1 MKESEWFS
9 LLQNPQGRL
18 VRVFPKLFK
27 HFSQFGSAGVWYPKG
42 QIVLMV
48 SLDGWER
55 PPWGGVVMHLWD
67 ASASSKR
74 LDEFYTSS
82 FVTGSGAGGSSSA
95 AFIVMLDGRLVK
107 IGLTIHDIEFIEF
120 IGTAEEQ

>member
-1 MKESEWFS
+1 
-9 LLQNPQGRL
+9 
-18 VRVFPKLFK
+18 
-27 HFSQFGSAGVWYPKG
+27 
-42 QIVLMV
+42 MV
-48 SLDGWER
+48 SLDGWEGALQ
-55 PPWGGVVMHLWD
+55 GGDPVHLWD

-82 FVTGSGAGGSSSA
+82 FVTGSGAGGSRSA

-120 IGTAEEQ
+120 MGTAEEQ

>member
-1 MKESEWFS
+1 
-9 LLQNPQGRL
+9 
-18 VRVFPKLFK
+18 
-27 HFSQFGSAGVWYPKG
+27 
-42 QIVLMV
+42 MV

-82 FVTGSGAGGSSSA
+82 FVTGSGPARLRA

-120 IGTAEEQ
+120 MGTAEEQ